1 MVENQVFFRYTLI
14 HTCWGKLGRKIITDS
29 VTQTTYMYFSDHDFR
44 QRESLLP
51 KSPVQKIVKFKP
63 SLASDYT
70 SSSFTMIQKDPFRK
84 YVHSNN
90 FKTIQTIDI
99 LNIYTN
105 NFKNVFS
112 Y

>member
-1 MVENQVFFRYTLI
+1 MTFDNVNHCARN
-14 HTCWGKLGRKIITDS
+14 RPDS
-29 VTQTTYMYFSDHDFR
+29 S
-44 QRESLLP
+44 SP
-51 KSPVQKIVKFKP
+51 PPVQKIIEFKP